1 MISQL
6 LRLYM
11 RVNEIG
17 MRELGPEIGIS
28 AATVSRISRGES
40 VDGLTMLKLINWLFK
55 DRSTQRGKKAV
66 TQKDKAE

>member
-28 AATVSRISRGES
+28 AATVSRITRGES
-40 VDGLTMLKLINWLFK
+40 VDGLTMLKLINWLFN
-55 DRSTQRGKKAV
+55 DRATNRGRKV
-66 TQKDKAE
+66 SP